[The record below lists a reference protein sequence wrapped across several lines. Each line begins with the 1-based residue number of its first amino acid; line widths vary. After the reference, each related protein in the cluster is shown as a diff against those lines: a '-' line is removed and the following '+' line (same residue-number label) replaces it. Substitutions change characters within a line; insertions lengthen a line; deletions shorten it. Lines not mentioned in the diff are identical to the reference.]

1 MLYTIDIYIAAEKA
15 FKELG
20 EHLQRTRRNDYWD
33 TFSLYL
39 ENTEDPATKDENL
52 ARKLAENRTEGEKR
66 LAAVFEKYVIKQNEM
81 KDQDNEETTSEKEED
96 EGEDDASIIDDENK
110 NETNSSSVITSESS
124 DNEES
129 ISKTVKENLPMEKS
143 KSNINTVNVC
153 HSMDKAISNKT
164 IADILHERCNK
175 TVKIIIDKESKVI
188 VSKNE
193 NETISENLVDKP
205 CSSNTVLRK
214 DVVKDV
220 MDIKTREDS
229 LPAASTINCTSSI

>member
-1 MLYTIDIYIAAEKA
+1 M
-15 FKELG
+15 
-20 EHLQRTRRNDYWD
+20 QRTRRNDYWD
-33 TFSLYL
+33 TFSLFL
-39 ENTEDPATKDENL
+39 ENTEDPAIKDENL
-52 ARKLAENRTEGEKR
+52 ARKLTENRTEGEKR

-153 HSMDKAISNKT
+153 HSMDKAISNKA
-164 IADILHERCNK
+164 IADILHEKCNK
-175 TVKIIIDKESKVI
+175 TVKIIIDKENKVV

-193 NETISENLVDKP
+193 NKTISENLVDEP

-220 MDIKTREDS
+220 VDIKTQEDS

>member
-1 MLYTIDIYIAAEKA
+1 M
-15 FKELG
+15 
-20 EHLQRTRRNDYWD
+20 QRTRRNDYWD

-39 ENTEDPATKDENL
+39 ENTEDPAIKDENL

-66 LAAVFEKYVIKQNEM
+66 LAAVFEKYVIKQYEM
-81 KDQDNEETTSEKEED
+81 KDQDIEETTSEKEED

-124 DNEES
+124 DDEES

-153 HSMDKAISNKT
+153 NSMDKAISNKT
-164 IADILHERCNK
+164 IADILHEKCNK
-175 TVKIIIDKESKVI
+175 TVKIIIDKENKVT

-193 NETISENLVDKP
+193 NKTISENLVDKP
-205 CSSNTVLRK
+205 YSSNTVLRK
-214 DVVKDV
+214 DVVKDIV
-220 MDIKTREDS
+220 DIKTREDS

>member
-1 MLYTIDIYIAAEKA
+1 MYVIYHRYIYIVAEKA

-39 ENTEDPATKDENL
+39 ENTEDPAIKDENL

-81 KDQDNEETTSEKEED
+81 KDQGNEETTSEKEED

-129 ISKTVKENLPMEKS
+129 ISKTVKENLEKS

-164 IADILHERCNK
+164 IADILHEKCNK
-175 TVKIIIDKESKVI
+175 TVKIIIDKENKVI
-188 VSKNE
+188 ISKNE
-193 NETISENLVDKP
+193 NKIISENLVDKP

-220 MDIKTREDS
+220 DIKTREDS

>member
-1 MLYTIDIYIAAEKA
+1 
-15 FKELG
+15 
-20 EHLQRTRRNDYWD
+20 
-33 TFSLYL
+33 
-39 ENTEDPATKDENL
+39 
-52 ARKLAENRTEGEKR
+52 
-66 LAAVFEKYVIKQNEM
+66 M
-81 KDQDNEETTSEKEED
+81 KDQDIEETTSEKEED

-124 DNEES
+124 SDEES

-164 IADILHERCNK
+164 IADILHEKCNK

-188 VSKNE
+188 ISKNE
-193 NETISENLVDKP
+193 NKTISENLVDKP

-214 DVVKDV
+214 DVKDV
-220 MDIKTREDS
+220 VDIKTREDS

>member
-1 MLYTIDIYIAAEKA
+1 M
-15 FKELG
+15 
-20 EHLQRTRRNDYWD
+20 QRTRRNDYWD

-39 ENTEDPATKDENL
+39 ENTEDPAIKDENL
-52 ARKLAENRTEGEKR
+52 AKKLAENRTEGEKR
-66 LAAVFEKYVIKQNEM
+66 LAAVFEKYVIKQYEM
-81 KDQDNEETTSEKEED
+81 KDQDIEETTSEKEED

-124 DNEES
+124 DDEES

-164 IADILHERCNK
+164 IADILHEKCNK

-193 NETISENLVDKP
+193 NKTISENLVDKP

-220 MDIKTREDS
+220 VDIKTREDS

>member
-1 MLYTIDIYIAAEKA
+1 M
-15 FKELG
+15 
-20 EHLQRTRRNDYWD
+20 QRTRRNDYWD

-39 ENTEDPATKDENL
+39 ENTEDPAIKDENL
-52 ARKLAENRTEGEKR
+52 AKKLAENRTEGEKR
-66 LAAVFEKYVIKQNEM
+66 LAAVFEKYVIKQYEM
-81 KDQDNEETTSEKEED
+81 KDQDIEETTSEKEED

-124 DNEES
+124 DDEES

-164 IADILHERCNK
+164 IADILHEKCNK

-193 NETISENLVDKP
+193 NKTISENLVAKP

-220 MDIKTREDS
+220 VDIKTREDS